1 MADKLNDAQ
10 KGLLSNKF
18 FPNMT
23 NLKKNSDTVA
33 EETKVTK
40 AKDTEVKEK
49 PKAEKKPAQEKKEKP
64 VKSVE
69 PAATSESKPKED
81 PKKEEPKKTEPEKN
95 AENKE
100 EAVVENKKTVAN
112 NVNSPKLHTI
122 ALYDGKELANV
133 NLAMP
138 SVFRNPIEKIA
149 KENER
154 PLSYVIGLLLQ
165 YALEVNP
172 MQEFPAAIGLSKE
185 NPWNTM
191 YKMPVVLKEKIKE
204 LGDKNG
210 KRPLIFTVN
219 ALIKYALET
228 IGEAEWLSD

>member
-10 KGLLSNKF
+10 KGLLNNKF

-23 NLKKNSDTVA
+23 NLKKNSDAVA

-40 AKDTEVKEK
+40 VKDIEVKEK

-64 VKSVE
+64 IKTVE
-69 PAATSESKPKED
+69 PAAIVGESKS
-81 PKKEEPKKTEPEKN
+81 KEEPKKTEPDKSTEI
-95 AENKE
+95 KE
-100 EAVVENKKTVAN
+100 EAVVENKKTVADNTN
-112 NVNSPKLHTI
+112 NPKLHTI

-138 SVFRNPIEKIA
+138 SVFRKPIEKIA

-154 PLSYVIGLLLQ
+154 PLSYVIGLLLE

-172 MQEFPAAIGLSKE
+172 MPEFPAAIGLPKE

-191 YKMPVVLKEKIKE
+191 YKMPVVLKGKIKE